1 MDMSFANQAL
11 ALEHLAKNAQDLAP
25 DVYDVSADIDRQVA
39 TVKLEAMG
47 VGIDTL
53 TSEQAAYLSGWQEG
67 T

>member
-1 MDMSFANQAL
+1 M
-11 ALEHLAKNAQDLAP
+11 
-25 DVYDVSADIDRQVA
+25 SADIDRQVA